1 MIFPLEKKYSKNIIF
16 YNFDLSNYRN
26 YRKLPKCKYIFHLA
40 GQSSGDI
47 SFDNPVA
54 DLKKIPKAH

>member
-1 MIFPLEKKYSKNIIF
+1 M
-16 YNFDLSNYRN
+16 
-26 YRKLPKCKYIFHLA
+26 RKLPKCKYIFHLA

-54 DLKKIPKAH
+54 DLKKYAKHIEFD